1 MIKTRTQQ
9 GFAGEMGFIEYG
21 KEIVKTEGVSALYRG
36 WHTRMLVI
44 APLYGLVS
52 LAFEVQKRWL
62 TNSL

>member
-9 GFAGEMGFIEYG
+9 GFAGDKGFIEYG
-21 KEIVKTEGVSALYRG
+21 KEIIKKEGASALFRG
-36 WHTRMLVI
+36 WHTRMLFI

-62 TNSL
+62 SNKV

>member
-9 GFAGEMGFIEYG
+9 GFAGNKGFIEYG
-21 KEIVKTEGVSALYRG
+21 KVIVKNEGVSALYRG

-52 LAFEVQKRWL
+52 LAFELQKRWL